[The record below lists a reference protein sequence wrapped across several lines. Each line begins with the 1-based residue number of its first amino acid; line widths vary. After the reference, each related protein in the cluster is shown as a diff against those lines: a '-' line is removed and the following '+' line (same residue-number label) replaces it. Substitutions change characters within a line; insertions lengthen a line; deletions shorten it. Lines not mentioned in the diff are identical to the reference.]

1 MALSL
6 SPKLISPVVV
16 KPVSVPRLVM
26 LGCAAVASVPVIDV
40 LAVRVVNVPAAGVA
54 PPITVLSIVPPSMS
68 GVFTSGLVSVLFV
81 KVCVPVSVA
90 TVESI
95 LTVTVLP
102 EPTVSKPVPPAIVR
116 LS

>member
-1 MALSL
+1 MITGL
-6 SPKLISPVVV
+6 
-16 KPVSVPRLVM
+16 VSVAL
-26 LGCAAVASVPVIDV
+26 
-40 LAVRVVNVPAAGVA
+40 VRVLFVRVSVVALPTNVSVEVGKVNVPVLDIELIIGV
-54 PPITVLSIVPPSMS
+54 VR
-68 GVFTSGLVSVLFV
+68 VLFV

-116 LS
+116 LSESRSILKAPPVSPWKSKSCAVT